1 MIKHIKQKFQA
12 NFDKALE
19 KIEALSRMQ
28 RLLIWILTFVLI
40 SSGFYFFVFESK
52 YQGYRQAQ
60 QKYQSQLNM
69 LSNYKLRAAGIGAYE
84 KKMAETQQALGKA
97 MKALANKREIPAMLT
112 SLSQAGRRAG
122 LIFHLFQPEK
132 EINKE
137 FYTEI
142 PVSIQ
147 VEGRYH
153 QIADFFFQVLQ
164 LGTIVNIKNLYVQS
178 KQEGYE
184 LHMACQ
190 ATTYM
195 FTKQQIE
202 SL

>member
-52 YQGYRQAQ
+52 YQAYRQAQ

-69 LSNYKLRAAGIGAYE
+69 LANYKLRAAGIGAYE

-153 QIADFFFQVLQ
+153 QIADFFNL
-164 LGTIVNIKNLYVQS
+164 TIF
-178 KQEGYE
+178 
-184 LHMACQ
+184 CC
-190 ATTYM
+190 
-195 FTKQQIE
+195 
-202 SL
+202 